1 MGCIVK
7 LSTKST
13 YGLRAMIDIAINYK
27 ENPVSI
33 KDISE
38 REDISLKYL
47 EKLMTSLK
55 KAGLIDSIRGAKG
68 GYILSREPNNISIGE
83 ILRALEGN
91 LNPVDCKLLMD
102 ENCNIEDDC
111 IMKFV
116 WSKISEGINMAVDS
130 MSLQDVIDKSADCC
144 VGGCSI

>member
-1 MGCIVK
+1 MK
-7 LSTKST
+7 LSTKGT
-13 YGLRAMIDIAINYK
+13 YGLRAMIDIAINSK

-47 EKLMTSLK
+47 EKLMPTLK
-55 KAGLIDSIRGAKG
+55 KSGLIDSVRGARG
-68 GYILSREPNNISIGE
+68 GYILSKNPKDISIGE
-83 ILRALEGN
+83 ILRSLEGN
-91 LNPVDCKLLMD
+91 LNPVDCKLLME

-116 WSKISEGINMAVDS
+116 WNKISDAINNAVDS
-130 MSLQDVIDKSADCC
+130 MSLQDLLEKSIDTCC
-144 VGGCSI
+144 VGGCNI